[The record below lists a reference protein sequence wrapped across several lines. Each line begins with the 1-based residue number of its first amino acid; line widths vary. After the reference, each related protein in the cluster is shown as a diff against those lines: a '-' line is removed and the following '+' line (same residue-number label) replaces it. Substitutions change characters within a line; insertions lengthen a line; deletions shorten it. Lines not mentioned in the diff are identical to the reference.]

1 MTAVAESRGK
11 PQGKRGPV
19 AAPAPARPKRRRFDV
34 KTIPGFAAMAWFC
47 IVALY
52 TPIAVLVAYSFNDNN
67 TVVIW
72 AGFSIRWY
80 GIALGDEEIRDAA
93 LLSLKVAFI
102 ASLFATT
109 FATMAAIAT
118 TRVPNYRGL
127 TFIYAVINQP
137 LMVPEIVTGIAT
149 IVFFGLIRQAT
160 HIQSIG
166 YLITAHIVFCIP
178 FAYLPI
184 RARLEDM
191 DRTYETAAADLYA
204 SPWKTFQHV
213 TFPLL
218 VPGILGGAMLAFLV
232 SLDDVVISVLV
243 AGPGDTTLPLYV
255 VSQIKR
261 GITPELN
268 AMATMFL
275 CASIILATTFFLITR
290 RKAK

>member
-1 MTAVAESRGK
+1 
-11 PQGKRGPV
+11 
-19 AAPAPARPKRRRFDV
+19 
-34 KTIPGFAAMAWFC
+34 
-47 IVALY
+47 VALY

-72 AGFSIRWY
+72 TQFSVRWY
-80 GIALGDEEIRDAA
+80 GIAYHDDEIRDAA

-102 ASLFATT
+102 ASMVATI

-149 IVFFGLIRQAT
+149 IVFFGLIRQLT
-160 HIQSIG
+160 HVYGIG
-166 YLITAHIVFCIP
+166 YLITAHVVFCIP

-191 DRTYETAAADLYA
+191 DRTFETAAADLYA
-204 SPWKTFQHV
+204 TPWKAFQHV

-243 AGPGDTTLPLYV
+243 AGPGETTLPLYV

-275 CASIILATTFFLITR
+275 CASVILATLFFLLTR

>member
-1 MTAVAESRGK
+1 MTAVADSRGT
-11 PQGKRGPV
+11 RRPV
-19 AAPAPARPKRRRFDV
+19 AAPAPTRPKGRRFDV
-34 KTIPGFAAMAWFC
+34 KTMPGFVAMAWFC
-47 IVALY
+47 VVALY

-67 TVVIW
+67 AAVIW
-72 AGFSIRWY
+72 TQFSVRWY
-80 GIALGDEEIRDAA
+80 GIAVNDDEIRDAA
-93 LLSLKVAFI
+93 LLSLKVAFL

-118 TRVPNYRGL
+118 TRVPTYRGL

-160 HIQSIG
+160 GIYGIG

-191 DRTYETAAADLYA
+191 DRTFETAAADLYA
-204 SPWKTFQHV
+204 TPWKAFQHV

-243 AGPGDTTLPLYV
+243 AGPGETTLPLYV

-275 CASIILATTFFLITR
+275 CASVILATTFFLLTR
-290 RKAK
+290 RKKR

>member
-1 MTAVAESRGK
+1 MTAVADSRGV
-11 PQGKRGPV
+11 PRP
-19 AAPAPARPKRRRFDV
+19 AAPPRPRGRQFNV
-34 KTIPGFAAMAWFC
+34 KTMPGFVAMAWFC
-47 IVALY
+47 VVALY

-67 TVVIW
+67 AAVIW
-72 AGFSIRWY
+72 TEFSTRWY
-80 GIALGDEEIRDAA
+80 GIAINDDEIRDAA
-93 LLSLKVAFI
+93 LLSLKVAFL

-118 TRVPNYRGL
+118 TRVPTYRGL

-160 HIQSIG
+160 GIYGIG
-166 YLITAHIVFCIP
+166 YLITAHVVFCIP

-204 SPWKTFQHV
+204 TPWKAFQHV

-243 AGPGDTTLPLYV
+243 AGPGETTLPLYV

-275 CASIILATTFFLITR
+275 CASVILATTFFLLTR

>member
-1 MTAVAESRGK
+1 MTAVTDSRGA
-11 PQGKRGPV
+11 RPV
-19 AAPAPARPKRRRFDV
+19 AAPVRPQGRTFNV
-34 KTIPGFAAMAWFC
+34 KTMPGFVVMAWFC

-67 TVVIW
+67 AAVIW
-72 AGFSIRWY
+72 TQFSIRWY
-80 GIALGDEEIRDAA
+80 GIALHDDEIRDAA
-93 LLSLKVAFI
+93 LLSLRVAFI

-160 HIQSIG
+160 GIYGIG
-166 YLITAHIVFCIP
+166 YLITAHVVFCIP

-204 SPWKTFQHV
+204 TPWKAFRHV

-243 AGPGDTTLPLYV
+243 AGPGETTLPLYV

-275 CASIILATTFFLITR
+275 CASVILATTFFLLTR
-290 RKAK
+290 RKAR

>member
-1 MTAVAESRGK
+1 MSAVAQTGAPTSGAPRPAASRVRRKG
-11 PQGKRGPV
+11 
-19 AAPAPARPKRRRFDV
+19 RRFDV
-34 KTIPGFAAMAWFC
+34 KTLPGFAVMAWFC
-47 IVALY
+47 VVALY

-67 TVVIW
+67 ASVIW
-72 AGFSIRWY
+72 THFSVRWY
-80 GIALGDEEIRDAA
+80 GIAYNDDEIRGAA

-102 ASLFATT
+102 ASLVATS
-109 FATMAAIAT
+109 FATMAALAT
-118 TRVPNYRGL
+118 TRVPRYRGL

-160 HIQSIG
+160 GIYGIG
-166 YLITAHIVFCIP
+166 YLVTAHIVFCIP
-178 FAYLPI
+178 FAYMPI
-184 RARLEDM
+184 RARLETM
-191 DRTYETAAADLYA
+191 DLTLEGAAADLYA
-204 SPWKTFQHV
+204 TPWMAFRHV

-243 AGPGDTTLPLYV
+243 AGPGETTLPLYV

-275 CASIILATTFFLITR
+275 CASVILATTFFLITR
-290 RKAK
+290 RKPK

>member
-1 MTAVAESRGK
+1 MTAIAEARG
-11 PQGKRGPV
+11 GKRP
-19 AAPAPARPKRRRFDV
+19 AAAPARPRKGRRFDV
-34 KTIPGFAAMAWFC
+34 KTLPGFAVMAWFC
-47 IVALY
+47 VVALY
-52 TPIAVLVAYSFNDNN
+52 TPIVVLVAYSFNDNN

-72 AGFSIRWY
+72 TQFSVRWY
-80 GIALGDEEIRDAA
+80 GIAFHDDEIRDAA

-102 ASLFATT
+102 ASMVATS

-149 IVFFGLIRQAT
+149 IVFFGLIRQLT
-160 HIQSIG
+160 HVYGIG
-166 YLITAHIVFCIP
+166 YLITAHVVFCIP

-191 DRTYETAAADLYA
+191 DRTYEIAAADLYA
-204 SPWKTFQHV
+204 TPWKAFQHV

-218 VPGILGGAMLAFLV
+218 IPGILGGAMLAFLV

-243 AGPGDTTLPLYV
+243 AGPGETTLPLYV

-275 CASIILATTFFLITR
+275 CASVILATLFFLLTR

>member
-1 MTAVAESRGK
+1 MTAITDTSGRPGGRPGAR
-11 PQGKRGPV
+11 P
-19 AAPAPARPKRRRFDV
+19 AASPARPKGRHFDV
-34 KTIPGFAAMAWFC
+34 KTLPGFAVMAWFC
-47 IVALY
+47 VVALY

-72 AGFSIRWY
+72 TQFSFRWY
-80 GIALGDEEIRDAA
+80 GIALHDEEIRDAA
-93 LLSLKVAFI
+93 FLSLRVALI

-127 TFIYAVINQP
+127 TFIYAIINQP

-149 IVFFGLIRQAT
+149 IVFFGLIRQVT
-160 HIQSIG
+160 GIYGLG
-166 YLITAHIVFCIP
+166 YLVTAHVVFCIP

-191 DRTYETAAADLYA
+191 DRTFETAAADLYA
-204 SPWKTFQHV
+204 TPWKAFRHV

-243 AGPGDTTLPLYV
+243 AGPGETTLPLYV

-275 CASIILATTFFLITR
+275 CASVILATLFFLLTR